1 MRRMLLIGFF
11 ACAAAHAS
19 TSEYRDLYKSLEP
32 LSRLQG
38 LRYVAADARLSSND
52 AAVAPETIRLTIHAR
67 GGDIVVPVD
76 ADGHFQF
83 PITQALYDENPPVE
97 TNQPEKSL
105 KMQAKIDVSAPAQ
118 QTFDYALLAAMD
130 ADYREAV
137 SRQSLMMRMLAP
149 GSKGFVLRFDGGH
162 DAIAT
167 VHLPDGALRFASDDK
182 GSIRIPDKSEWRK
195 VNPRIEVSMLPSK
208 VSLDFGD

>member
-1 MRRMLLIGFF
+1 MRRLFLVAFF
-11 ACAAAHAS
+11 TCAAAQAS

-38 LRYVAADARLSSND
+38 LRYVVADTRLSSND
-52 AAVAPETIRLTIHAR
+52 QGVSPETIRLTIRAR

-76 ADGHFQF
+76 PDGHFRF
-83 PITQALYDENPPVE
+83 PITQALCDENPPVE

-118 QTFDYALLAAMD
+118 QSFDYALLAAMD

-149 GSKGFVLRFDGGH
+149 GSKGFVLRFDSRAE
-162 DAIAT
+162 AIAT
-167 VHLPDGALRFASDDK
+167 VQLPDGALRFASDEK
-182 GSIRIPDKSEWRK
+182 GTIRIPDKSEWRK
-195 VNPRIEVSMLPSK
+195 LNPRIDVSVLPTK
-208 VSLDFGD
+208 VSLDFGE